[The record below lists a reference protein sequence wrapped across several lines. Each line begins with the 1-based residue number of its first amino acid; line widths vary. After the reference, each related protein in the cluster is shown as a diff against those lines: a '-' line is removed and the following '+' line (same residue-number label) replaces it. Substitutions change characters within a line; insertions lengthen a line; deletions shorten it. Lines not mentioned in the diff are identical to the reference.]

1 MNSTALSL
9 ERAHIIELIRNGKRI
24 DNRDFDQYR
33 NISIKTNI
41 ITKANGS
48 AQVKLGE
55 TYVIAGVKAEI
66 GAPFPDE
73 PNKGAFTVNAEFL
86 PLASPVFEPGPPD
99 ENSIELARVVDR
111 GIRESKTVPTEE
123 LCIIPGRKVWLLWID
138 LYILNHD
145 GNLIDASAIAA
156 LSALATTKIPC
167 IDVNGD
173 QIKILD
179 EKRELG
185 IRSLPVTMT
194 FSKIDE
200 QIILDPC
207 LAEEE
212 VQSCRLT
219 VTITDNGSICSL
231 QKGLSGYFKPS
242 EIFKIIE
249 LSSKKATIIREMIKD
264 VVKQ

>member
-1 MNSTALSL
+1 MNGTALSL
-9 ERAHIIELIRNGKRI
+9 ERAHIIELIKSGKRI
-24 DNRDFDQYR
+24 DNRDFEQYR
-33 NISIKTNI
+33 NISIKTSI

-111 GIRESKTVPTEE
+111 GIRESKTIPTEE

-185 IRSLPVTMT
+185 IKSFPVTMT

-242 EIFKIIE
+242 EIFKIIDV
-249 LSSKKATIIREMIKD
+249 SSKKAPIIREMIKD

>member
-1 MNSTALSL
+1 MNNVISSL
-9 ERAHIIELIRNGKRI
+9 ERAHVTELIKSGKRI
-24 DNRDFDQYR
+24 DNRDLEQYR
-33 NISIKTNI
+33 DISIKTNI
-41 ITKANGS
+41 ITKAEGS
-48 AQVKLGE
+48 AQVKLGK

-66 GAPFPDE
+66 GTPFPDE

-86 PLASPVFEPGPPD
+86 PLASSTFEPGPPD

-111 GIRESKTVPTEE
+111 GIRESKTIPVEE

-145 GNLIDASAIAA
+145 GNLIDASALAA

-167 IDVNGD
+167 TDVNGD
-173 QIKILD
+173 QIKVLN
-179 EKRELG
+179 EKRDLG
-185 IRSLPVTMT
+185 IRSIPVTMT
-194 FSKIDE
+194 FSKIGE

-219 VTITDNGSICSL
+219 LTITEEGKICSL
-231 QKGLSGYFKPS
+231 QKGLSGYLKPT
-242 EIFKIIE
+242 EIFKIVEIA
-249 LSSKKATIIREMIKD
+249 SRKAPIIREIIRNA
-264 VVKQ
+264 VKQ

>member
-1 MNSTALSL
+1 MNSTVSNL
-9 ERAHIIELIRNGKRI
+9 ERAHIIELIKNGKRI
-24 DNRDFDQYR
+24 DNRGFEQYR

-55 TYVIAGVKAEI
+55 TYVIAGVKAEV
-66 GAPFPDE
+66 GTPFPDE
-73 PNKGAFTVNAEFL
+73 PNKGAFTINAEFL

-111 GIRESKTVPTEE
+111 GIRESKTIPTEE

-156 LSALATTKIPC
+156 LSALATAKIPC
-167 IDVNGD
+167 IDVSGD

-179 EKRELG
+179 EKRNLN
-185 IRSLPVTMT
+185 IKSFPVTMT

-219 VTITDNGSICSL
+219 VTITENGNICSL
-231 QKGLSGYFKPS
+231 QKGLNGCFKPAEVLKIV
-242 EIFKIIE
+242 EISYKE
-249 LSSKKATIIREMIKD
+249 APAIREIIKSM
-264 VVKQ
+264 VK